1 MGGGADDSF
10 WVVIRNNIRQYNY
23 IRALQLQNEVR
34 LAGLHLSSW
43 HDCVIGAT
51 WLMSFDAAIKCKQ
64 PWHLSCINT
73 AEVSSRRCC
82 CYFMFY

>member
-1 MGGGADDSF
+1 MGGGSDDSF

-43 HDCVIGAT
+43 RGCVICAT
-51 WLMSFDAAIKCKQ
+51 LLMSFDAA
-64 PWHLSCINT
+64 S
-73 AEVSSRRCC
+73 VSSHGI
-82 CYFMFY
+82 YDA